1 MSREL
6 GASASAVPPEVGK
19 GRAIAIYIVLTVG
32 GVLAMLAILSLGH
45 GIHAARPGAGAA
57 EATRATHGDD
67 DIVWRLVLAA
77 AVIIVAARLV
87 GGLFQR
93 INQPQVVGEIVAGV
107 VLGPSLLGRI
117 APSLSHAL
125 FAQQMLPFL
134 DVFSQVGLLFFMFL
148 IGLELDLRL
157 IRGRG
162 QAAATVSH
170 MSIVVPFLLGAGSA
184 LVLFPMLGSQ
194 SGRFAPFALFLGA
207 SMSITAFPVLARI
220 LTERG
225 IYKTRLGAITLT
237 CAAVDDVTAWCML
250 AVVVA
255 VTKSS
260 GAAGALKTVGLA
272 VAFVLAMAFLVR
284 PLLGRLARWHE
295 DRGEI
300 GGGVLAMLFVGILLS
315 ALITDRIGIHAIFG
329 AFLFGVIM
337 PKRSELI
344 AELVGKLEDFTVVFL
359 LPLYF
364 AFTGLR
370 TNIGLLGTSPS
381 QWLACL
387 LILGIAVAGKF
398 GGSAIAARLNR
409 LAWRES
415 MAVGVLMNTRGLTEL
430 IILNIGLD
438 LKVIPPTLFAM
449 LVIMALVTTFMTTP
463 LLSLLYPADV
473 LDEMIGDA
481 SDDERPAGVKRF
493 TILVPIDRPD
503 RAANLVAIALRL
515 VQDDEE
521 EAQILLV
528 RTVRLP
534 GSAYRAGPDI
544 QESLLARTQ
553 RSLLPLVQLVEGA
566 GHKAVPIVLPARR
579 PEDAIIRLAN
589 ERHPDLILMK
599 WHRSLWGD
607 RLLTGTVGQVMRSA
621 PGDVATVVDPA
632 NGGFPLGRRSH
643 IVVPYG
649 GGFHEDGA
657 VDIALRLART
667 SGAHVHLAGPAGEEL
682 QLERLAGRASKAYED
697 TGVWTESVSVGAS
710 PEQELV
716 DRAGDADLVVLGVG
730 DRWSA
735 EDRSLGGLRHAVAAR
750 ANAPTLIVRRGGKAS
765 RRGRQPEW
773 IVGPARADVSRADQA
788 ADRSLP

>member
-1 MSREL
+1 MPRDL
-6 GASASAVPPEVGK
+6 GGTASIASAEPSARRAVG
-19 GRAIAIYIVLTVG
+19 IYIVLTLG
-32 GVLAMLAILSLGH
+32 GVAAMWAILTLGH
-45 GIHAARPGAGAA
+45 GIHAPRPAGGIAA
-57 EATRATHGDD
+57 ATKVTSGDE

-87 GGLFQR
+87 GTAFQR

-107 VLGPSLLGRI
+107 VLGPSLLGRV
-117 APSLSHAL
+117 APSLSSAL
-125 FAQQMLPFL
+125 FAKQMLPFL

-184 LVLFPMLGSQ
+184 LFLFPMLGSQ
-194 SGRFAPFALFLGA
+194 SGRFLPFALFLGA

-255 VTKSS
+255 VTRAS
-260 GAAGALKTVGLA
+260 GAVGALKTVGLA
-272 VAFVLAMAFLVR
+272 LGFVLTMGFVIR

-300 GGGVLAMLFVGILLS
+300 GGGMLAMLFVGILLS
-315 ALITDRIGIHAIFG
+315 AMATDRIGIHAIFG

-381 QWLACL
+381 QWGACL
-387 LILGIAVAGKF
+387 LILGIAIVGKF
-398 GGSAIAARLNR
+398 GGSAVAARLNR
-409 LAWRES
+409 LHWRES

-438 LKVIPPTLFAM
+438 LKVIPPELFAM

-473 LDEMIGDA
+473 LDEMIAETTGDDA
-481 SDDERPAGVKRF
+481 PAGVRRF
-493 TILVPIDRPD
+493 TVLVPIDRPD
-503 RAANLVAIALRL
+503 RAANLVTTALRL
-515 VQDDEE
+515 VQVDEE
-521 EAQILLV
+521 QAQILLL

-534 GSAYRAGPDI
+534 GSAYRAGPQI

-566 GHKAVPIVLPARR
+566 GHRAVPIVLPARR
-579 PEDAIIRLAN
+579 PEDAILRLAK
-589 ERHPDLILMK
+589 ERQPDLILMK

-607 RLLTGTVGQVMRSA
+607 RLLTGTLGEVMRSA
-621 PGDVATVVDPA
+621 PCDVATVVDPA
-632 NGGFPLGRRSH
+632 NTGLPLSRESR
-643 IVVPYG
+643 IVVPYA
-649 GGFHEDGA
+649 GGFHEDSG
-657 VDIALRLART
+657 VDLALRLART
-667 SGAHVHLAGPAGEEL
+667 SGAHVHLAGPAGEEVEV
-682 QLERLAGRASKAYED
+682 ERLAGRASQAYED
-697 TGVWTESVSVGAS
+697 TGVWTESVAVGAS

-716 DRAGDADLVVLGVG
+716 DQGGNADLVVLGVG

-735 EDRSLGGLRHAVAAR
+735 EDTSLGGLRHAVAAR
-750 ANAPTLIVRRGGKAS
+750 TSAPTLIVRRAGKSS
-765 RRGRQPEW
+765 RRQRQEEW
-773 IVGPARADVSRADQA
+773 IVGPGRGEVTETNA
-788 ADRSLP
+788 ADRVLP

>member
-1 MSREL
+1 MW
-6 GASASAVPPEVGK
+6 
-19 GRAIAIYIVLTVG
+19 
-32 GVLAMLAILSLGH
+32 AILTLGRNV
-45 GIHAARPGAGAA
+45 HAPKPGGAIVAAAGA
-57 EATRATHGDD
+57 TSGDG

-87 GGLFQR
+87 GALFQR

-117 APSLSHAL
+117 APSLSSAL
-125 FAQQMLPFL
+125 FAKQMLPFL

-170 MSIVVPFLLGAGSA
+170 MSIVVPFVLGAGSA
-184 LVLFPMLGSQ
+184 LFLFPLLGSQ
-194 SGRFAPFALFLGA
+194 SGRFLPFALFLGA

-250 AVVVA
+250 AMVVA
-255 VTKSS
+255 VTKAN
-260 GAAGALKTVGLA
+260 GPTGALKTVGLA
-272 VAFVLAMAFLVR
+272 IAFVLVMVFVVR

-295 DRGEI
+295 DRGVI
-300 GGGVLAMLFVGILLS
+300 GGGMLAMLFVGILLS
-315 ALITDRIGIHAIFG
+315 ALATDRIGIHAIFG

-370 TNIGLLGTSPS
+370 TNIGLLGARPS

-387 LILGIAVAGKF
+387 VILAIAIAGKF
-398 GGSAIAARLNR
+398 GGSAVAARINR
-409 LAWRES
+409 LEWREA

-438 LKVIPPTLFAM
+438 LKVIPPELFAM

-473 LDEMIGDA
+473 LDDMIA
-481 SDDERPAGVKRF
+481 ETQADEPAEGARRF
-493 TILVPIDRPD
+493 TILVPVDRPD
-503 RAANLVAIALRL
+503 RAVSLVTSALRL
-515 VQDDEE
+515 VNDDEE

-534 GSAYRAGPDI
+534 GSAYRAGPGI

-553 RSLLPLVQLVEGA
+553 RSLLPLVHLVEGA
-566 GHKAVPIVLPARR
+566 GHRALPIVLPGRR
-579 PEDAIIRLAN
+579 PEDAIIRVAK
-589 ERHPDLILMK
+589 ERQPDLILMK

-607 RLLTGTVGQVMRSA
+607 RLLTGTVGEVMRSA
-621 PGDVATVVDPA
+621 PCDVATVVDPS
-632 NGGFPLGRRSH
+632 NSGIPLGRDSH
-643 IVVPYG
+643 IVVPYA
-649 GGFHEDGA
+649 GGFHEDSS
-657 VDIALRLART
+657 VDLALRLARN
-667 SGAHVHLAGPAGEEL
+667 SGAHVYLAGPAGEEVEV
-682 QLERLAGRASKAYED
+682 ERLAGRASQAYED
-697 TGVWTESVSVGAS
+697 TGVWTESVAVGAA

-716 DRAGDADLVVLGVG
+716 DHAGSADLVVLGVG

-735 EDRSLGGLRHAVAAR
+735 ADRSLGGLRHAVAAR
-750 ANAPTLIVRRGGKAS
+750 ANSPTLIVRRGGKSS
-765 RRGRQPEW
+765 RRQRQPEW
-773 IVGPARADVSRADQA
+773 IVGPARTEVSEA
-788 ADRSLP
+788 AGSERVLP

>member
-1 MSREL
+1 MP
-6 GASASAVPPEVGK
+6 AEVGR
-19 GRAIAIYIVLTVG
+19 GRAIAIYVVLTVG
-32 GVLAMLAILSLGH
+32 GVVAMWAILSVGH
-45 GIHAARPGAGAA
+45 GIRAAQPAVGVVAA
-57 EATRATHGDD
+57 VRATRGDE
-67 DIVWRLVLAA
+67 DIVWRVVLAA
-77 AVIIVAARLV
+77 AVIIVAARVV

-107 VLGPSLLGRI
+107 VLGPSLLGRV
-117 APSLSHAL
+117 APSLSDAL
-125 FAQQMLPFL
+125 FAKQMLPFL

-170 MSIVVPFLLGAGSA
+170 MSIVVPFLLGAGLA
-184 LVLFPMLGSQ
+184 LILFPMLGSQ
-194 SGRFAPFALFLGA
+194 SGRFVPFALFLGA

-260 GAAGALKTVGLA
+260 GAAGAARTVALA
-272 VAFVLAMAFLVR
+272 VAFVLAMAFVVR

-300 GGGVLAMLFVGILLS
+300 GSSVLAMLFVGILLS
-315 ALITDRIGIHAIFG
+315 ALVTDRIGIHAIFG

-370 TNIGLLGTSPS
+370 TNIGLLGASPS

-387 LILGIAVAGKF
+387 LILGIAIAGKF
-398 GGSAIAARLNR
+398 GGSTIAARLNR
-409 LAWRES
+409 LSWRES

-438 LKVIPPTLFAM
+438 LKVIPPGLFAM

-463 LLSLLYPADV
+463 LLSFLYPADV
-473 LDEMIGDA
+473 LDEMIAATEGD
-481 SDDERPAGVKRF
+481 DTPEGVNRF
-493 TILVPIDRPD
+493 TILVPVDRPD
-503 RAANLVAIALRL
+503 RAANLVTIALRL

-521 EAQILLV
+521 EAQILLL

-534 GSAYRAGPDI
+534 GSAYRAGPSV

-553 RSLLPLVQLVEGA
+553 RSLIPLVQLVEGA
-566 GHKAVPIVLPARR
+566 GHRAVPIVLPARR
-579 PEDAIIRLAN
+579 PEDAIIRLAK
-589 ERHPDLILMK
+589 ERQPDLILMK
-599 WHRSLWGD
+599 WRRSLWGD
-607 RLLTGTVGQVMRSA
+607 RLLTGTVGEVMRSA
-621 PGDVATVVDPA
+621 PGDVATVVDPVDA
-632 NGGFPLGRRSH
+632 GFPLDRRSH

-649 GGFHEDGA
+649 GGYHEDSG
-657 VDIALRLART
+657 VDLALRLART
-667 SGAHVHLAGPAGEEL
+667 SGAQVHLAGPAGEEV
-682 QLERLAGRASKAYED
+682 QLERLAGRASQAYED
-697 TGVWTESVSVGAS
+697 TGVWTESVPVGAS

-716 DRAGDADLVVLGVG
+716 DHADRADLVVLGVG

-735 EDRSLGGLRHAVAAR
+735 DDRSLGGLRHAVAAR
-750 ANAPTLIVRRGGKAS
+750 ANAPTLIVRRGGRSS
-765 RRGRQPEW
+765 RRQRRPEW
-773 IVGPARADVSRADQA
+773 IVGPARSALSDADQT
-788 ADRSLP
+788 ADRILP